1 MQRFLPPSTSAG
13 DSIRFIVRSVGVVL
27 VALMALAIARP
38 VMAGWVPAYVTASGR
53 PDGVLLAW
61 GTVSEYNLSG
71 FEILC
76 KLESEPEDA
85 FHPIGSRPAVG
96 SLDAGADYQF
106 PVNSGLEPGLTYCF
120 RIREIAFTEE
130 PPEFVDLC
138 GYGININ
145 PPGAAGTP
153 IGSSP
158 GSVEVLSTAVFT
170 TTPPPVQP
178 IGGTPTPITI
188 NPAAPTGTFTAPAT
202 ATPTATVIGAA
213 PAVTPFP
220 TVTPLPSPT
229 PTQAGE
235 SPPQTGSDATTSPLG
250 TPTQNAQS
258 DAATSPLAN
267 QSSAAADAGESP
279 LMTGAQQDENAQS
292 PLESPSPTP
301 TWTALATATWTPM
314 ATATLPPSTG
324 QESMAAD
331 SPVGGGVAQGDDAN
345 PAYIVVTA
353 TPTPPETTPDATFTP
368 LPTATPLPDSRL
380 LATAADP
387 TVENLI
393 LMTLCFIFLGAGGIG
408 ALGLTT
414 TVLYI
419 RSRNDR
425 SR

>member
-1 MQRFLPPSTSAG
+1 MQRFLPPSTTAG
-13 DSIRFIVRSVGVVL
+13 DSIRFIVRSVGVGLIV
-27 VALMALAIARP
+27 LMALAMARP
-38 VMAGWVPAYVTASGR
+38 VLAGWVPAYVTASGR

-61 GTVSEYNLSG
+61 GTISEYNLSG

-106 PVNSGLEPGLTYCF
+106 LVNSGLEPGLTYCF
-120 RIREIAFTEE
+120 RIRGIVFENIEE
-130 PPEFVDLC
+130 PHEYVDLC

-145 PPGAAGTP
+145 PPGAAEAPVGTP
-153 IGSSP
+153 S

-188 NPAAPTGTFTAPAT
+188 NPAVSTGTVTAP
-202 ATPTATVIGAA
+202 ATVIGAA
-213 PAVTPFP
+213 PTLTPSP

-229 PTQAGE
+229 PTQVGE
-235 SPPQTGSDATTSPLG
+235 SPLQTGSDATTSPLG
-250 TPTQNAQS
+250 TPTQNPQS

-267 QSSAAADAGESP
+267 QDSTAGDTGESP
-279 LMTGAQQDENAQS
+279 LLTAAQQQNRNVQS
-292 PLESPSPTP
+292 PLQSPSPTP
-301 TWTALATATWTPM
+301 TWTPM
-314 ATATLPPSTG
+314 ATATFPPSTG
-324 QESMAAD
+324 QVNTAVE
-331 SPVGGGVAQGDDAN
+331 SPVGGGVAQSDDAN

-353 TPTPPETTPDATFTP
+353 TPTAPETTPDATFTP